1 MLSAVAAYYDAR
13 CRRAS
18 PVTDAVRERGT
29 AALAAASQAM
39 PAPGAQ
45 TAWLMLAG
53 VQRSLFGTTAWAGTK
68 GAANAG

>member
-1 MLSAVAAYYDAR
+1 
-13 CRRAS
+13 
-18 PVTDAVRERGT
+18 VTDALRERGG

-39 PAPGAQ
+39 PAQGAQ

-68 GAANAG
+68 GAAHAG